1 MTGQGRIVL
10 VYRRAKCGAH
20 PERVLAALDD
30 RYREREV
37 IDLALDG
44 DGEGLYR
51 IAHRLRPDDV
61 LLTLADADWDITD
74 PDADGALRISVDSAD
89 AGANLVITELTW
101 EADVERLLD
110 ELDLRIHEPSSS
122 TYDLGVAEEEEEE
135 EEEDIDRLF
144 DEAARMQESGR
155 HQDAIALFQ
164 TIVASRTPPLAGR
177 AAYAAARSYE
187 KLRNPN
193 FAVQAYREA
202 ISLGPQEAAA
212 GAAYGLGRLLRRRG
226 EFDEAAAAFAHAIE
240 FGDASMRTRAEQLRD
255 DALRKAGQV

>member
-10 VYRRAKCGAH
+10 VYRRAMCGAH

-44 DGEGLYR
+44 DGEGLDR

-61 LLTLADADWDITD
+61 LLVLADADWDITV
-74 PDADGALRISVDSAD
+74 PGARGAVCISVEQ
-89 AGANLVITELTW
+89 AGGSTLAMTELTW
-101 EADVERLLD
+101 EADIERLLD
-110 ELDLRIHEPSSS
+110 ELDVRIGGPSTS
-122 TYDLGVAEEEEEE
+122 TYHVGVVED
-135 EEEDIDRLF
+135 DIDRLF
-144 DEAARMQESGR
+144 EEAAEMQESGR
-155 HQDAIALFQ
+155 HQDAIDLFQ
-164 TIVASRTPPLAGR
+164 TIVESRTPRLAGR

-187 KLRNPN
+187 KLQNPN

-226 EFDEAAAAFAHAIE
+226 EFDEAAAAFAQAIE
-240 FGDASMRTRAEQLRD
+240 LGDTSMRARAEQLMD
-255 DALRKAGQV
+255 DVLRKAGQA